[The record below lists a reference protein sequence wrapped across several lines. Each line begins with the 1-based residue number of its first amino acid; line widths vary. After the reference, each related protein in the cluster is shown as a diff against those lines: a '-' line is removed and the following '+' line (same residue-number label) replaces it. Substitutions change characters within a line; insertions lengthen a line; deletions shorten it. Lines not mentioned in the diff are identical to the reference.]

1 MAGSRG
7 VPRTSPPGTRAPRI
21 EWRRVD
27 GVLLLDKPLGLTS
40 NAALQRVRRLYR
52 AERAGHSGTLDPL
65 ATGLLPVLFGEA
77 TKFGAEMLAADKR
90 YRATIALGART
101 STGDAE
107 GEVIERHPVDVAR
120 AGVEAVLRR
129 FVGRIEQTPPMYSAL
144 KRAGR
149 PLYAYARAGET
160 VEREPRTVTIHELRL
175 EAFAGASLEVD
186 VRCSKGTYI
195 RTLAEDIG
203 AALGCGAHLG
213 ALRRTEVGPFRL
225 AAAHALAALEC
236 ASEAER
242 FERLLP
248 VDRLLAHLP
257 PVALEPGVAER
268 FAHGQPVMAPA
279 GLPAGPLRVYGPG
292 GTLLGVGD
300 CDADGLVR
308 PRRLVR
314 QDAKACEP
322 P

>member
-1 MAGSRG
+1 M
-7 VPRTSPPGTRAPRI
+7 
-21 EWRRVD
+21 
-27 GVLLLDKPLGLTS
+27 LLLDKPLGLTS

-65 ATGLLPVLFGEA
+65 ASGLLPVLFGEA

-107 GEVIERHPVDVAR
+107 GDVIERHPVEVER
-120 AGVEAVLRR
+120 GGIEAVLHR

-175 EAFAGASLEVD
+175 EAFVGACLDVD

-225 AAAHALAALEC
+225 AEAHSLADLEC
-236 ASEAER
+236 APEAER
-242 FERLLP
+242 FGLLLP
-248 VDRLLAHLP
+248 VDCLLAHLP
-257 PVALEPGVAER
+257 PVELDPGAAER
-268 FAHGQPVMAPA
+268 FAHGQSVTAPA
-279 GLPAGPLRVYGPG
+279 ETLSGPLRVYGPG
-292 GTLLGVGD
+292 GRLLGVGD
-300 CDADGLVR
+300 CGADGIVR
-308 PRRLVR
+308 PRRVIR
-314 QDAKACEP
+314 QDAEACERP
-322 P
+322 

>member
-1 MAGSRG
+1 MS
-7 VPRTSPPGTRAPRI
+7 APRI
-21 EWRRVD
+21 AWRRVD
-27 GVLLLDKPLGLTS
+27 GVLLLDKPLGLSS

-107 GEVIERHPVDVAR
+107 GEVIERHPVAVVRDDI
-120 AGVEAVLRR
+120 EAVLCR
-129 FVGRIEQTPPMYSAL
+129 FAGRIEQTPPMFSAL

-160 VEREPRTVTIHELRL
+160 VEREPRTVTIHALRL
-175 EAFAGASLEVD
+175 EAFADARLEVD

-203 AALGCGAHLG
+203 IALGCGAHLG
-213 ALRRTEVGPFRL
+213 ALRRTEVGPFLL
-225 AAAHALAALEC
+225 AAAIALDDLERLP
-236 ASEAER
+236 EVER

-248 VDRLLAHLP
+248 ADRLLAHLT
-257 PVALEPGVAER
+257 PVTLEPGAAER
-268 FAHGQPVMAPA
+268 FAHGRPVTAPAAPPA
-279 GLPAGPLRVYGPG
+279 GLLRVYGPAG
-292 GTLLGVGD
+292 RLLGVGD
-300 CDADGLVR
+300 CGADGIMR

-314 QDAKACEP
+314 QEAEACERP
-322 P
+322 

>member
-1 MAGSRG
+1 VAGPRG
-7 VPRTSPPGTRAPRI
+7 VSRTSPPRTSAPRI

-120 AGVEAVLRR
+120 AGVETVLRR

-144 KRAGR
+144 KRGGR

-160 VEREPRTVTIHELRL
+160 VEREPRIVTIHELRL
-175 EAFAGASLEVD
+175 EAFAGACMEVD

-225 AAAHALAALEC
+225 AEAHALADLEC
-236 ASEAER
+236 APEAER
-242 FERLLP
+242 FELLLP

-257 PVALEPGVAER
+257 PVALEPDAAAR
-268 FAHGQPVMAPA
+268 FAHGQTVTAPA
-279 GLPAGPLRVYGPG
+279 GFPSGPLRVYGAG
-292 GTLLGVGD
+292 GRLLGVGD
-300 CDADGLVR
+300 CDADGLVQ

-314 QDAKACEP
+314 QDVKACEP

>member
-1 MAGSRG
+1 M
-7 VPRTSPPGTRAPRI
+7 
-21 EWRRVD
+21 
-27 GVLLLDKPLGLTS
+27 LLFDKPLGLTS

-107 GEVIERHPVDVAR
+107 GEVIERHPVA
-120 AGVEAVLRR
+120 VERGGIEVVLRG
-129 FVGRIEQTPPMYSAL
+129 FVGPIEQTPPMFSAL

-149 PLYAYARAGET
+149 PLYAYARAGEI

-175 EAFAGASLEVD
+175 ETFSGTCIEVD

-203 AALGCGAHLG
+203 VALGCGAHLG
-213 ALRRTEVGPFRL
+213 ALVRTEAGPFRL
-225 AAAHALAALEC
+225 ADAHALVDLER
-236 ASEAER
+236 AEEAER
-242 FERLLP
+242 LRMLLP

-257 PVALEPGVAER
+257 PATLDPGAAER
-268 FAHGQPVMAPA
+268 FAHGQPVIAPA
-279 GLPAGPLRVYGPG
+279 GPPAGPLRVYGPA

-300 CDADGLVR
+300 CGADRVVR

-314 QDAKACEP
+314 QDAKACERP
-322 P
+322 

>member
-1 MAGSRG
+1 MAGPRG
-7 VPRTSPPGTRAPRI
+7 LSRTSAPRI

-65 ATGLLPVLFGEA
+65 AAGLLPVLFGEA

-107 GEVIERHPVDVAR
+107 GDVIERHPVEVERD
-120 AGVEAVLRR
+120 GIEAVLRR
-129 FVGRIEQTPPMYSAL
+129 FVGPIEQTPPMYSAL

-175 EAFAGASLEVD
+175 EAFAGACLEVD

-213 ALRRTEVGPFRL
+213 ALMRTEVGPFRL
-225 AAAHALAALEC
+225 AEAHALADLEC
-236 ASEAER
+236 APEAAR
-242 FERLLP
+242 FGLLLP

-257 PVALEPGVAER
+257 PVELDPGAAER
-268 FAHGQPVMAPA
+268 FAHGQSVMAPA
-279 GLPAGPLRVYGPG
+279 EPLSGPLRVYGPG
-292 GTLLGVGD
+292 GRLLGVGD
-300 CDADGLVR
+300 CGADGIVR
-308 PRRLVR
+308 PRRVIR
-314 QDAKACEP
+314 QDAEACERP
-322 P
+322 

>member
-1 MAGSRG
+1 M
-7 VPRTSPPGTRAPRI
+7 
-21 EWRRVD
+21 
-27 GVLLLDKPLGLTS
+27 LLLDKPLGLTS

-65 ATGLLPVLFGEA
+65 AAGLLPVLFGEA

-107 GEVIERHPVDVAR
+107 GDVIERHPVEVER
-120 AGVEAVLRR
+120 GGIEAVLRR
-129 FVGRIEQTPPMYSAL
+129 FVGPIEQTPPMYSAL

-160 VEREPRTVTIHELRL
+160 VERDPRTVTIHELRL
-175 EAFAGASLEVD
+175 EAFAGACLEVD

-213 ALRRTEVGPFRL
+213 ALMRTEVGPFRL
-225 AAAHALAALEC
+225 AEAHALADLEC
-236 ASEAER
+236 APEAAR
-242 FERLLP
+242 FGLLLP

-257 PVALEPGVAER
+257 PVELDPGAAER
-268 FAHGQPVMAPA
+268 FAHGQSVMAPA
-279 GLPAGPLRVYGPG
+279 EPLSGPLRVYGPG
-292 GTLLGVGD
+292 GRLLGVGD
-300 CDADGLVR
+300 CGADGIVR
-308 PRRLVR
+308 PRRVIR
-314 QDAKACEP
+314 QDAEACERP
-322 P
+322 

>member
-1 MAGSRG
+1 MTGPRG
-7 VPRTSPPGTRAPRI
+7 VSRASAPRI

-27 GVLLLDKPLGLTS
+27 GVLLFDKPLGLTS

-107 GEVIERHPVDVAR
+107 GEVIERHPVAVERD
-120 AGVEAVLRR
+120 GIEAVLRR
-129 FVGRIEQTPPMYSAL
+129 FVGRIEQTPPMFSAL

-160 VEREPRTVTIHELRL
+160 VERELRSVTIHELRL
-175 EAFAGASLEVD
+175 EAFSGTRIELD
-186 VRCSKGTYI
+186 VHCSKGTYI

-203 AALGCGAHLG
+203 AVLGCGAHLG
-213 ALRRTEVGPFRL
+213 ALVRTEAGPFRL
-225 AAAHALAALEC
+225 ADAYALVDLER
-236 ASEAER
+236 AEEAER
-242 FERLLP
+242 LRLLLP

-257 PVALEPGVAER
+257 PVTLDSGAAER
-268 FAHGQPVMAPA
+268 FAHGQPVTAPA
-279 GLPAGPLRVYGPG
+279 GPPSGPLRIYGPA

-300 CDADGLVR
+300 CGADRVVR

-314 QDAKACEP
+314 QNAKACERP
-322 P
+322 

>member
-1 MAGSRG
+1 LS
-7 VPRTSPPGTRAPRI
+7 RTSAPRI

-52 AERAGHSGTLDPL
+52 AERAGHAGTLDPL

-77 TKFGAEMLAADKR
+77 TKFGGEMLAADKR
-90 YRATIALGART
+90 YRATISLGVRT

-107 GEVIERHPVDVAR
+107 GEVIERRPVA
-120 AGVEAVLRR
+120 VERGRIEGVLRR

-144 KRAGR
+144 KRGGR

-175 EAFAGASLEVD
+175 EAFAGACLEVD

-225 AAAHALAALEC
+225 AAAHALADLEC
-236 ASEAER
+236 APEAER
-242 FERLLP
+242 VELLLP

-257 PVALEPGVAER
+257 PVALEPGAAER
-268 FAHGQPVMAPA
+268 FAHGQTVTAPA
-279 GLPAGPLRVYGPG
+279 GFPSGPLRVYGAG
-292 GTLLGVGD
+292 GRLLGVGD
-300 CDADGLVR
+300 CDADGLVQ

-314 QDAKACEP
+314 QDVKACEP

>member
-1 MAGSRG
+1 LS
-7 VPRTSPPGTRAPRI
+7 RTSAPRI

-65 ATGLLPVLFGEA
+65 ASGLLPVLFGEA

-107 GEVIERHPVDVAR
+107 GEVIERHPVEVER
-120 AGVEAVLRR
+120 GGIEAVLHR

-175 EAFAGASLEVD
+175 EAFAGACLEVD

-225 AAAHALAALEC
+225 AEAHALADLEC
-236 ASEAER
+236 APEAAR
-242 FERLLP
+242 FGLLLP
-248 VDRLLAHLP
+248 VDCLLAHLP
-257 PVALEPGVAER
+257 AIALEPDAAEC
-268 FAHGQPVMAPA
+268 FTHGQPVTAPA
-279 GLPAGPLRVYGPG
+279 GALSGPRRIYGPAGR
-292 GTLLGVGD
+292 LLGVGD
-300 CDADGLVR
+300 CGADGIVR

-314 QDAKACEP
+314 QDAEACERP
-322 P
+322 

>member
-1 MAGSRG
+1 M
-7 VPRTSPPGTRAPRI
+7 
-21 EWRRVD
+21 
-27 GVLLLDKPLGLTS
+27 LLLDKPLGLTS

-65 ATGLLPVLFGEA
+65 ASGLLPVLFGEA

-107 GEVIERHPVDVAR
+107 GEVIERHPVEVER
-120 AGVEAVLRR
+120 GGIEAVLHR

-144 KRAGR
+144 KLAGR

-175 EAFAGASLEVD
+175 EAFAGACLEVD

-225 AAAHALAALEC
+225 AEAHALADLEC
-236 ASEAER
+236 APEAAR
-242 FERLLP
+242 SGLLLP
-248 VDRLLAHLP
+248 VDCLLAHLP
-257 PVALEPGVAER
+257 AVALEPDAAEC
-268 FAHGQPVMAPA
+268 FTHGQPVTAPA
-279 GLPAGPLRVYGPG
+279 GALSGPRRIYGPAGR
-292 GTLLGVGD
+292 LLGVGD
-300 CDADGLVR
+300 CGADGIVR

-314 QDAKACEP
+314 QDAEACERP
-322 P
+322 